1 MLTNPISLSGLS
13 NIPLP
18 AETGSAASQPGG
30 ASFSNVMDQ
39 LLGGAVRSG
48 DSAEAAV
55 RDLATGQTDNLH
67 GVLLQVAQADLSFH
81 LILEI
86 RNRLTDAYQE
96 IMKMQV

>member
-1 MLTNPISLSGLS
+1 MMPTPVSLSGVTL
-13 NIPLP
+13 PLP
-18 AETGSAASQPGG
+18 REAGSAASEAGG

-39 LLGGAVRSG
+39 LLGNAVRSDQAAG
-48 DSAEAAV
+48 AAV
-55 RDLATGQTDNLH
+55 RELAIGQTDNLH

-86 RNRLTDAYQE
+86 RNRLSDAYQE

>member
-1 MLTNPISLSGLS
+1 MMPNPVSLSGLAV
-13 NIPLP
+13 PLP
-18 AETGSAASQPGG
+18 REVVPASAEPGG
-30 ASFSNVMDQ
+30 ASFSTVMDQ
-39 LLGGAVRSG
+39 LLGGAVRS
-48 DSAEAAV
+48 DQRAEAAL

-67 GVLLQVAQADLSFH
+67 GVLLDIAQADLSFR

>member
-1 MLTNPISLSGLS
+1 MPMPQQAG
-13 NIPLP
+13 P
-18 AETGSAASQPGG
+18 ASSEAGG
-30 ASFSNVMDQ
+30 ASFAQLMDQ
-39 LLGGAVRSG
+39 LLGGAVHSG
-48 DSAEAAV
+48 QSADAAV

-67 GVLLQVAQADLSFH
+67 GVLLQVAQADLSFR